1 MSASPRRPS
10 SFLFPPK
17 PLTLTPCPPPPL
29 FAYATRPS
37 PCRSIEELEAP
48 GFKRNHST
56 DIIWQRAA
64 EKERTR
70 EANQYTRP
78 GTIKRMQFTF
88 SLDQP
93 TPISSNPAPVKKPD
107 LKPSAEFKDNYA
119 RRGRPSAR
127 TSAAEVDSA
136 PTLPDANDKDPPLT
150 QRGRKPSATADGGQP
165 DTDDY
170 NASLRF
176 PSLFNN
182 DFGPSALLYPSPS
195 VTNGMTYGEG
205 VRGNSGSDFSILRP
219 TIELPLDEILESSD
233 SPDPWGGVFSTG
245 GNDSQQHDY
254 MDISQHP
261 SDSADIDMRHDPY
274 STGNDSQY
282 SSNNTYS
289 INGQTLQYPQAGF
302 QQSHQQEALPQTVAP
317 SKLGTHST
325 STSNAPTPTN
335 NGSSSSN
342 NGTGNSSNNSRPSLS
357 VRTQG
362 ATTRSS
368 GPGATAT
375 NPATQ
380 VPTNHSAPGGVKA
393 ECSNCGA
400 THTPLWRRGLNDE
413 LNCNACG
420 LYCKLVSVLV
430 KISLGAGSLF

>member
-1 MSASPRRPS
+1 MTLIALQRRRPHH
-10 SFLFPPK
+10 LQ
-17 PLTLTPCPPPPL
+17 L
-29 FAYATRPS
+29 RPYQEPS
-37 PCRSIEELEAP
+37 
-48 GFKRNHST
+48 
-56 DIIWQRAA
+56 
-64 EKERTR
+64 
-70 EANQYTRP
+70 
-78 GTIKRMQFTF
+78 
-88 SLDQP
+88 
-93 TPISSNPAPVKKPD
+93 
-107 LKPSAEFKDNYA
+107 LKPSAESA
-119 RRGRPSAR
+119 WPHRTSAR
-127 TSAAEVDSA
+127 TSLAVFDPA
-136 PTLPDANDKDPPLT
+136 PGTLPDANDKDLPLT
-150 QRGRKPSATADGGQP
+150 QRGRKLSATADANQP

-170 NASLRF
+170 NASLCS

-182 DFGPSALLYPSPS
+182 GFGPSTLLYPSPS
-195 VTNGMTYGEG
+195 VTNDMTYGEG

-254 MDISQHP
+254 MDVSQHP

-274 STGNDSQY
+274 STGNDSSQY
-282 SSNNTYS
+282 SNNGHS
-289 INGQTLQYPQAGF
+289 INGQTLQYPLVGF
-302 QQSHQQEALPQTVAP
+302 HQQEALPQTVAP
-317 SKLGTHST
+317 SKLGTHNT
-325 STSNAPTPTN
+325 STSNAPTP
-335 NGSSSSN
+335 S
-342 NGTGNSSNNSRPSLS
+342 NGTGNGSSSRPSLS

-420 LYCKLVSVLV
+420 LYCKLVS
-430 KISLGAGSLF
+430 GFLFVVDCPF